1 MAKYPQRMLDKTN
14 DGLEEEKELGEGIMK
29 ITQSFTFGTLGEY
42 YHIEHALLVQCS
54 CITHTL
60 LLHCL
65 WHALLMHCPCIA
77 MQNFL

>member
-54 CITHTL
+54 CITRHYSYIVY
-60 LLHCL
+60 
-65 WHALLMHCPCIA
+65 ALLMHCPCIA
-77 MQNFL
+77 MQKFV

>member
-1 MAKYPQRMLDKTN
+1 MLDKTN

-65 WHALLMHCPCIA
+65 CIAYALPMHCLCIVLLL
-77 MQNFL
+77 FLKLQIN